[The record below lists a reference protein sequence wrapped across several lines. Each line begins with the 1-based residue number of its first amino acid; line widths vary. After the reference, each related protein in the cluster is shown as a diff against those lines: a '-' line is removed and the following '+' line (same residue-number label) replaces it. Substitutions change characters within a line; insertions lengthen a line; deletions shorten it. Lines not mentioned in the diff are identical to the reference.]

1 MLPEPYFLNL
11 VSVRNIF
18 LFIRRYSNFL
28 YFLVLQIVALSF
40 LFRYNKFHEAAFMNV
55 AGEITG
61 KLDERYNSV
70 ESYFTL
76 KNTNE
81 QLVRENE
88 RLRQLL
94 KENYEDPDIPARLV
108 IDTVRADSLRKIQKY
123 IYLEAK
129 VVGNTVST
137 QTNFLTI
144 HRGYDEG
151 VRTNMGVVSPQGIV
165 GTVVNVSKNYATV
178 MSLLH
183 RQYKVIVKLKNGGE
197 RGTVEWD
204 GVSPNFV
211 TLKDIPKSAKV
222 SKGDTVVTSSTSF
235 LFPGNIMVGTIQD
248 IIDDRS
254 SNFYTLRLK
263 TATNFFNVEY
273 VYVIQNTQYSEQ
285 KVLEDST
292 RKKIQ

>member
-1 MLPEPYFLNL
+1 M
-11 VSVRNIF
+11 RNIF

-70 ESYFTL
+70 ENYFTL

-94 KENYEDPDIPARLV
+94 KENYEDPGIPARLV

-123 IYLEAK
+123 IYLAAK
-129 VVGNTVST
+129 VVGNTVSL

-222 SKGDTVVTSSTSF
+222 NKGDTVVTSSTSF